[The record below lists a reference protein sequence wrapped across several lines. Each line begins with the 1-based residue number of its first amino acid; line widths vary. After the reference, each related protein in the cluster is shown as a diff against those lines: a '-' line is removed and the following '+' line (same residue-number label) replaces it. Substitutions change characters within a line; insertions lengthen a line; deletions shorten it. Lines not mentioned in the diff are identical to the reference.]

1 MQKYPTNTAVSEQP
15 GDAGVQLAEQL
26 GQLLSSANL
35 TITTAESCTGG
46 LIAAAITDVAGSSE
60 WFEQGAVT
68 YSNEAKHSLLGV
80 GQDIFDT
87 HGAVSQYCV
96 DAMARGALQKSG
108 ADIAIA
114 ASGIAGPGGATEGKP
129 VGTVWLCWAW
139 EEKKLCDA
147 QLFHFAGNRQQVRH
161 LAVLAALHGT
171 IARIEKFGN

>member
-1 MQKYPTNTAVSEQP
+1 MQKHLTHTAQSQQTGEV
-15 GDAGVQLAEQL
+15 GVQLAEQL
-26 GQLLSSANL
+26 GQLLRSAKL

-46 LIAAAITDVAGSSE
+46 LIAAAITDIAGSSE
-60 WFEQGAVT
+60 WFEQGAIT

-80 GQDIFDT
+80 GQNIFDT
-87 HGAVSQYCV
+87 HGAVSQNCV
-96 DAMARGALQKSG
+96 DAMAKGALRKSG

-114 ASGIAGPGGATEGKP
+114 VSGIAGPGGATEGKP

-139 EEKKLCDA
+139 ADKKLCDA
-147 QLFHFAGNRQQVRH
+147 ELFHFAGNRQKVRQ